1 MSEPTENIIVIPPQD
16 GAPNLETSAPEPQV
30 NPHKLPLQ
38 ILGVCIA
45 SIVALW
51 LGGIFLVLAGIFT
64 FVDAW
69 VAGIYKKKDSASFIN
84 ISPMG
89 WAIAMDGLLI
99 VSFPLYLIFRNK
111 LRTRKGNIVLFIL
124 AILFAVLTFVVV
136 GMRILLAMAK
146 AKGGI

>member
-1 MSEPTENIIVIPPQD
+1 MSESTESVMPIQPPE
-16 GAPNLETSAPEPQV
+16 GAPNLEPTAPAPPG

-45 SIVALW
+45 SIVAFL

-69 VAGIYKKKDSASFIN
+69 VAGIYKRKDSGSFIN

-99 VSFPLYLIFRNK
+99 VSFPLYVIFRNK
-111 LRTRKGNIVLFIL
+111 LKTKNGNTVLFVL
-124 AILFAVLTFVVV
+124 AIVFAALTFVVAAV
-136 GMRILLAMAK
+136 RVLEAMAK
-146 AKGGI
+146 SRGGI